1 MGHVCFVIFAYYYRF
16 RFMFSKFYDSNL
28 LILLALIAFVWLFL
42 IWRNRGNQSSTLE
55 EGFQQDSPYVLKQGA
70 DVYDDFYAQFYQ
82 EHIRPHSV
90 SAADLVAPVIQATM
104 PSVLN
109 SRFLDVGC
117 GTGAVLD
124 AVSSAGYSIVGVD
137 RSKCMIE
144 YASSQH
150 DIRHADVADPML
162 FDARFFS
169 HILLI
174 DQVVYEWTLDEMRQ
188 IFKNCS
194 HWLQRGGYF
203 VLHLVD
209 PKYHADVVRDFG
221 AFTYSS
227 KYKKEGDVV
236 ANMNTVVHIETFTDH
251 SSQHMRSNEN
261 VLHMSSVGDILKLA
275 EQVGFHLQAKWVIQD
290 HQFVYLLSLS

>member
-1 MGHVCFVIFAYYYRF
+1 
-16 RFMFSKFYDSNL
+16 MFGF
-28 LILLALIAFVWLFL
+28 FF
-42 IWRNRGNQSSTLE
+42 IWRKKQSTTIN
-55 EGFQQDSPYVLKQGA
+55 EGFQQAGPYVLKQGR
-70 DVYDDFYAQFYQ
+70 DVYDDFYAQFYR
-82 EHIRPHSV
+82 EHIRPHAV

-109 SRFLDVGC
+109 SRFLDIGC

-124 AVSSAGYSIVGVD
+124 AVSSAGYSVIGVD
-137 RSKCMIE
+137 RSLPMIE
-144 YASSQH
+144 QASSGH

-169 HILLI
+169 HILLV

-209 PKYHADVVRDFG
+209 PLFYRDNRANYKTDFG

-227 KYKKEGDVV
+227 KYENIEHVIR
-236 ANMNTVVHIETFTDH
+236 IETFTDH
-251 SSQHMRSNEN
+251 SSQHVRSNEN

-275 EQVGFHLQAKWVIQD
+275 EQVGFHLQAKWVVQD
-290 HQFVYLLSLS
+290 HQFVYLLTL

>member
-1 MGHVCFVIFAYYYRF
+1 
-16 RFMFSKFYDSNL
+16 MFSKFYDSTL
-28 LILLALIAFVWLFL
+28 LMLLTFIACVWLFL
-42 IWRNRGNQSSTLE
+42 IWRNRGNQQSTVD
-55 EGFQQDSPYVLKQGA
+55 EGFQQDDPYVLKRGA
-70 DVYDDFYAQFYQ
+70 DVYDEFYAQFYR

-104 PSVLN
+104 PSVLH

-124 AVSSAGYSIVGVD
+124 AVSSAGYSVVGVD
-137 RSKCMIE
+137 RSKHMIE
-144 YASSQH
+144 QVSSSDH
-150 DIRHADVADPML
+150 DIRHADVVDPML

-169 HILLI
+169 HILLV

-209 PKYHADVVRDFG
+209 PLFYRDNIENYKTDFG

-227 KYKKEGDVV
+227 KYENIVDKDKDTDTDTDHKDKE
-236 ANMNTVVHIETFTDH
+236 HLIRIETFTDH
-251 SSQHMRSNEN
+251 SSQHVRSNEN
-261 VLHMSSVGDILKLA
+261 VLYMSSVGDILKLA
-275 EQVGFHLQAKWVIQD
+275 EQVGFHLQAKWVVQD
-290 HQFVYLLSLS
+290 HQFVYLLTL